1 MSRGR
6 KQPSPAAPSPQQAHR
21 QPAFELRYTP
31 DAAADIKALDGSV
44 RNQQGKV
51 LEKKLAIDPEGYGLP
66 LRGSLAGY
74 WKHQFGNHRVVYR
87 IYSQHHVVVVCSVGV
102 RKQGDAEDI
111 YRHLEP
117 VAKQAVSPNNWRRC
131 RGICY
136 RRKGNLRG
144 RLARASMLLA
154 HVDCKCIGP

>member
-44 RNQQGKV
+44 RNQLRKV

-111 YRHLEP
+111 YRQLES
-117 VAKQAVSPNNWRRC
+117 VAKT
-131 RGICY
+131 
-136 RRKGNLRG
+136 G
-144 RLARASMLLA
+144 RLAEQLASVLRNLLPSLFTVLRTA
-154 HVDCKCIGP
+154 KTGTSAVCLP